1 MTHCRRP
8 CRPGASCDQLPAAR
22 HYDLGYIMDKE
33 QYEILYRLEGSHWWY
48 LGMQHIVDSMIKKYL
63 DLSRSYRILDAGCGT
78 GGMMQ
83 YLRRFG
89 PVAGVDIADEALDH
103 CKHRHLS
110 RIARGSVEHLP
121 FSSNS
126 FDLLVSFD
134 VIYHRAVSNDNLAL
148 SEFHRVLSPGGLMV
162 LRVPAYNWLRG
173 SHDVAVH
180 TSRRYS
186 RVELGRNLA
195 GAGFTIQKIT
205 YANCFLFP
213 VAALKRLFEGSQRS
227 LRPDLDLPS
236 PAVNRML
243 LAVLSLE
250 SALLRAVSL
259 PWGLSVLA
267 VAKKTANS

>member
-1 MTHCRRP
+1 
-8 CRPGASCDQLPAAR
+8 
-22 HYDLGYIMDKE
+22 MDKE

-48 LGMQHIVDSMIKKYL
+48 LGMRRIVDSMAKKYL
-63 DLSRSYRILDAGCGT
+63 DCSRSYRILDAGCGT

-89 PVAGVDIADEALDH
+89 TVSGVDIADEALNR
-103 CKHRHLS
+103 CRHRDLS
-110 RIARGSVEHLP
+110 RLARGSVEHLP
-121 FSSNS
+121 FASNS

-134 VIYHRAVSNDNLAL
+134 VICHRAVSNDGLAL
-148 SEFHRVLSPGGLMV
+148 SEFQRVLSLGGLLV

-180 TSRRYS
+180 TIRRYS
-186 RVELGRNLA
+186 RGELGRKLFEV
-195 GAGFTIQKIT
+195 GFVIQKIT

-213 VAALKRLFEGSQRS
+213 VAAIKRLLEGSRRP

-236 PAVNRML
+236 PWMNRTL
-243 LAVLSLE
+243 LAALSLE
-250 SALLRAVSL
+250 AVILRNASL

-267 VAKKTANS
+267 VAKKPTVDADG